1 VRSKGCVLV
10 TGGAGFIGSHTC
22 KHLSAQGFYPVAYD
36 NLSTGHRRAVRWGP
50 LLEGD
55 VLDATKLTAAML
67 HYAPV
72 AVFHFAAS
80 AYVGESV
87 EDPAKYY
94 YNNVGGMISL
104 LGALRTIPIR
114 YLVFSSSCA
123 TYGIPELLPIDE
135 QSIQKPINPYGR
147 SKLICEQMMTDHANA
162 YGLTFAILRYF
173 NACGADPDGELGEWH
188 SPETHLI
195 PLALLAASG
204 RLPPLA
210 IFGDDYDTPDGTC
223 VRDFVHVS
231 DLARAHVLA
240 LDHLVGGGASLAVN
254 LGTGRGMSIR
264 QILDGIQRTT
274 HRRVPTVVKLRRR
287 GDPPILYA
295 SVDLARTTLGFEP
308 MLSDIG
314 TIVQTAA
321 PFFGLEAYQ

>member
-1 VRSKGCVLV
+1 
-10 TGGAGFIGSHTC
+10 
-22 KHLSAQGFYPVAYD
+22 
-36 NLSTGHRRAVRWGP
+36 

-321 PFFGLEAYQ
+321 PFFGLEEYQ